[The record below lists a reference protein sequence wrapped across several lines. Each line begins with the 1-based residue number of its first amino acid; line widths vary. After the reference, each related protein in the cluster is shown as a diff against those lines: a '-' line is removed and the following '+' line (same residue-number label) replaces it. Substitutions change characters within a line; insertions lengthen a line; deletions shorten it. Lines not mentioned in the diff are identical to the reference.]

1 MLTHIDFL
9 KNFSQYK
16 EKNVFILLG
25 PEDYPIKTIIQKF
38 IDYEISL
45 FFGDETNVEQVINYL
60 KSSDIFNKR
69 KKIAFIRDFEEM
81 KNWKQLLKIN
91 ENKIILYSSLDF
103 YENNLKKLENL
114 AESFIKKNNITK
126 FENCII
132 VLMPY
137 LNKDEKR
144 KWMLQK
150 IKSLNLNLNAYQIE
164 RLVQV
169 LPNDLRTCSNEIEK
183 IYLSGEENFDIIL
196 SNFEERKIYE
206 FLNYLQ
212 NFDLLNSIKLFE
224 NTKFI
229 ESNAYILRILLNLLY
244 EKENIS
250 KAIKP
255 SFIIKQL
262 KKISQFY
269 KKKDILELIYHSL
282 LTDRTYKTFHK
293 GNLAIFRL
301 LYYIFHL
308 AHLQQNQQHNFPQI
322 PN

>member
-9 KNFSQYK
+9 KNFSEYK
-16 EKNVFILLG
+16 EKNIFILLG

-38 IDYEISL
+38 NNYEISL
-45 FFGDETNVEQVINYL
+45 FFGDEINVEKIINYL
-60 KSSDIFNKR
+60 RSSEIFSKR
-69 KKIAFIRDFEEM
+69 KKLAIVRDFEEM

-91 ENKIILYSSLDF
+91 ENKVILYSNLNF
-103 YENNLKKLENL
+103 YENNLKKLESL
-114 AESFIKKNNITK
+114 AENFIKKNITK
-126 FENCII
+126 IDNCVI

-144 KWMLQK
+144 KWIIQK
-150 IKSLNLNLNAYQIE
+150 LKSLNINLNAYQIE
-164 RLVQV
+164 KLVQI
-169 LPNDLRTCSNEIEK
+169 LPNDLKTCSNEIEK
-183 IYLSGEENFDIIL
+183 IYLSGEENFDIII

-212 NFDLLNSIKLFE
+212 NFDFLSSIKLFE

-244 EKENIS
+244 EKES
-250 KAIKP
+250 LDEQIKP

-262 KKISQFY
+262 KKINQFY
-269 KKKDILELIYHSL
+269 SKEDILKLIHQSL
-282 LTDRTYKTFHK
+282 LTDRAYKTFHK
-293 GNLAIFRL
+293 GNLVILKL
-301 LYYIFHL
+301 LYHIFHL
-308 AHLQQNQQHNFPQI
+308 AHLQQNQQNNFPQI

>member
-9 KNFSQYK
+9 KNFSEYK
-16 EKNVFILLG
+16 EKNIFILLG

-38 IDYEISL
+38 NNYEISL
-45 FFGDETNVEQVINYL
+45 FFGDEINVEKIINYL
-60 KSSDIFNKR
+60 RSSEIFSKR
-69 KKIAFIRDFEEM
+69 KKLAIVRDFEEM

-91 ENKIILYSSLDF
+91 ENKVILYSSLNF
-103 YENNLKKLENL
+103 YENNLKKLESL
-114 AESFIKKNNITK
+114 AENFIKKNITK
-126 FENCII
+126 IDNCVI

-144 KWMLQK
+144 KWIIQK
-150 IKSLNLNLNAYQIE
+150 LKSLNINLNAYQIE
-164 RLVQV
+164 KLVQI
-169 LPNDLRTCSNEIEK
+169 LPNDLKTCSNEIEK
-183 IYLSGEENFDIIL
+183 IYLSGEENFDIII

-212 NFDLLNSIKLFE
+212 NFDFLSSIKLFE

-244 EKENIS
+244 EKESLNEQ
-250 KAIKP
+250 IKP

-262 KKISQFY
+262 KKINQFY
-269 KKKDILELIYHSL
+269 SKEDILKLIHQSL
-282 LTDRTYKTFHK
+282 LTDRAYKTFHK
-293 GNLAIFRL
+293 GNLVILKL
-301 LYYIFHL
+301 LYHIFHL
-308 AHLQQNQQHNFPQI
+308 AYLQQNQQNNFPQI

>member
-9 KNFSQYK
+9 KNFSEYK
-16 EKNVFILLG
+16 EKNIFILLG

-38 IDYEISL
+38 NNYEISL
-45 FFGDETNVEQVINYL
+45 FFGDEINVEKIINYL
-60 KSSDIFNKR
+60 RSSEIFSKR
-69 KKIAFIRDFEEM
+69 KKLAIVRDFEEM

-91 ENKIILYSSLDF
+91 ENKVILYSSLNF
-103 YENNLKKLENL
+103 YENNLKKLESL
-114 AESFIKKNNITK
+114 AENFIKKNITK
-126 FENCII
+126 IDNCVI

-144 KWMLQK
+144 KWIIQK
-150 IKSLNLNLNAYQIE
+150 LKSLNINLNAYQIE
-164 RLVQV
+164 KLVQI
-169 LPNDLRTCSNEIEK
+169 LPNDLKTCSNEIEK
-183 IYLSGEENFDIIL
+183 IYLSGEENFDIII

-212 NFDLLNSIKLFE
+212 NFDFLSSIKLFE

-244 EKENIS
+244 EKESLNEQ
-250 KAIKP
+250 IKP

-262 KKISQFY
+262 KKINQFY
-269 KKKDILELIYHSL
+269 SKEDILKLIHQSL
-282 LTDRTYKTFHK
+282 LTDRAYKTFHK
-293 GNLAIFRL
+293 GNLVILKL
-301 LYYIFHL
+301 LYHIFHL
-308 AHLQQNQQHNFPQI
+308 AHLQQNQQNNFPQI